1 MATVYLAR
9 DEKHGRMVA
18 IKVLRPELGASIGI
32 DRFLRE
38 IRTAAQLQHPN
49 ILALYDSG
57 EADGLLFYVMPFV
70 EGESLRDRLHRE
82 KQLPIEDAVMLVRE
96 AADALHFAHQ
106 HGVVHRDIKPEN
118 ILIQGGHALVAD
130 FGIARAFSEA
140 GGEKLTQTGMAIGT
154 PHYMSPEQGMGGD
167 VDGRSDVYSLG
178 CVLYELLVGQP
189 PFDGPNAM
197 AILARHS
204 MEAVPAMHVVRRTV
218 PEDLEAVVEE
228 SLEKTAA
235 DRFQTAEAFSEA
247 LLSVDLSHVTRRHA
261 IPRVTMSRVA
271 ARKKQRRKTFLIA
284 AGAGAVLLAGV
295 SVAVTALRGGGGS
308 SGRPADDGAPPSSI
322 AVLYFDAGRGGSDS
336 VGYVADGL
344 TEALIKELSEVN
356 GLTVISRNG
365 VRPYRGVDVRPDSI
379 GRALNVGTLVAGTV
393 SQSGDLLRLEVS
405 LINARDGKELRST
418 RLERPRGEIFALQ
431 DSLAAQVAEFLRPA
445 LGREVKLRE
454 GRLGSRSAKAWEL
467 VQKAEARTKDAD
479 ALYASGDLAAARKQ
493 IAGADSLLAQAA
505 QEDRRWVVPVAQR
518 AKLVYKDC
526 RWAGNDKVYND
537 PCTTRGIELAEAAVA
552 LDSTDPDA
560 REARAEHKYLRSL
573 LNIETNPDR
582 AAKLVSDAEADFRYA
597 VEANPTQATSWSTLS
612 HLLWNRVQPGEAK
625 LAALKA
631 YTNDPYLANA
641 NVTLH
646 RLFGQ
651 ALDAGDEHEATKWCE
666 EGERRFPND
675 PRFALCRVQLWAL
688 PGAKPDIAAGWKLAD
703 HYVEVSPP
711 NRREYWRKR
720 SSMLMSM
727 ALVRA
732 GLVDSARRVAERAR
746 ADASLD
752 PTLELT
758 YYESLM
764 LALIPD
770 HTAAFGRLSAY
781 LAAHPLQAKNLAKDE
796 TWWTKELRSDPRW
809 RSLIVS
815 TR

>member
-1 MATVYLAR
+1 MAMVYLAR

-18 IKVLRPELGASIGI
+18 IKVLRPELGASIGT

-57 EADGLLFYVMPFV
+57 EAEGLLFYVMPFV

-82 KQLPIEDAVMLVRE
+82 KQLPIDDAVAIVHE

-106 HGVVHRDIKPEN
+106 HGVIHRDIKPEN
-118 ILIQGGHALVAD
+118 ILLQGGHALVAD

-167 VDGRSDVYSLG
+167 VDARSDVYSLG

-228 SLEKTAA
+228 SLEKSAA

-271 ARKKQRRKTFLIA
+271 ARKKKRRKTLLI
-284 AGAGAVLLAGV
+284 AGAVGAVAVAGA
-295 SVAVTALRGGGGS
+295 SVALLSMKGGS
-308 SGRPADDGAPPSSI
+308 SGRPADEGAPASSV
-322 AVLYFDAGRGGSDS
+322 AVLYFDAGRTGSDS

-344 TEALIKELSEVN
+344 TEALIKELSAVN

-393 SQSGDLLRLEVS
+393 AQSGDLLRLEVS
-405 LINARDGKELRST
+405 LINARDGKELGST

-454 GRLGSRSAKAWEL
+454 GRLGTRSTKAWEL
-467 VQKAEARTKDAD
+467 VQKAEARIKDAD
-479 ALYASGDLAAARKQ
+479 ALHASGDVEAARRHV
-493 IAGADSLLAQAA
+493 AGADSLLAQAA
-505 QEDRRWVVPVAQR
+505 QEDRRWVVPAAQR

-537 PCTTRGIELAEAAVA
+537 PCTSRGIALAEAAVA

-560 REARAEHKYLRSL
+560 REARGELKYFRSL
-573 LNIETNPDR
+573 LNIETDPDR
-582 AAKLVSDAEADFRYA
+582 AAKLVSDAEADFMAA
-597 VEANPTQATSWSTLS
+597 VEANPAQASAWSTLS
-612 HLLWNRVQPGEAK
+612 HLQWNKVEPGNAK
-625 LAALKA
+625 LSALKA

-641 NVTLH
+641 NVTLD

-651 ALDAGDEHEATKWCE
+651 AVDAGDAHDAAKWCG

-675 PRFALCRVQLWAL
+675 PRFALCRIRLWAM
-688 PGAKPDIAAGWKLAD
+688 PGAKPDIPTGWKLAEQ
-703 HYVEVSPP
+703 YVKVSPP
-711 NRREYWRKR
+711 RRSEYWQKR
-720 SSMLMSM
+720 AAMMMAM

-732 GLVDSARRVAERAR
+732 GQVDSARRVAERAR

-752 PTLELT
+752 PTMELV
-758 YYESLM
+758 YLESLV
-764 LALIPD
+764 LAMIPD
-770 HTAAFGRLSAY
+770 QTAAFQRLSTY
-781 LAAHPLQAKNLAKDE
+781 LASHPLQAKNLEKDN